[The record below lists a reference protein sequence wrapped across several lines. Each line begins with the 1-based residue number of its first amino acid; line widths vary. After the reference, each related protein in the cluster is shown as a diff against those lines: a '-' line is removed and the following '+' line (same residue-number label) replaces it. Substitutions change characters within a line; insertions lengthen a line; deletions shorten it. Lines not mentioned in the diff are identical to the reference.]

1 MDRMVSFYA
10 THNTKIKK
18 QIGKIFVSQIQ
29 RANFLNLESAHTNKK
44 INKKTNRIMNHRKSE
59 GRKYKSLKQ
68 NKKNHLKML
77 NFTYI

>member
-18 QIGKIFVSQIQ
+18 IGKIFVSQIQ

-44 INKKTNRIMNHRKSE
+44 IK
-59 GRKYKSLKQ
+59 
-68 NKKNHLKML
+68 KKN
-77 NFTYI
+77 